1 VTSAHPSLVERVLRC
16 FGVSVTTT
24 LLSLSILVVLTTFGM
39 AGAPANVIATVCGI
53 GPSYMLNRRWVWRLQ
68 ARSDVWHEVVP
79 FWSLA
84 LVGLVASTV
93 AVAVADSWASAM
105 GLDGLVRSMALV
117 TANLFAFGVLWV
129 AQFLVLDRILFG
141 RHHHHAMEITR

>member
-1 VTSAHPSLVERVLRC
+1 VTPRHPSLVERIVRC

-24 LLSLSILVVLTTFGM
+24 LLSLSILVALTSFGM
-39 AGAPANVIATVCGI
+39 AGAPANVIATLCGI
-53 GPSYMLNRRWVWRLQ
+53 GPSYVLNRRWVWQLR

-79 FWSLA
+79 FWLLA
-84 LVGLVASTV
+84 IVGLVASTL
-93 AVAVADSWASAM
+93 AVAAADSWANAM

-141 RHHHHAMEITR
+141 RHQHHAVEISR